1 MSRAIHQLDIGT
13 SVWVKES
20 GTPKEYILTRKDQ
33 NGCELMRKNLYYFG
47 SSNASFNDNENSTYE
62 NSKIDTNL
70 TTTFL
75 NLFDDSLKAILIS
88 RNISTFTY
96 GDSDYHYI
104 SRKCYLYGNS
114 EMGIFDPSALYP
126 ETSIIPALMINLQ
139 ASTINASRISFEEGS
154 TDERPYILRTAVS
167 STEIGRINGAS
178 GVYGNGILSTRTDV
192 RVRPVINVSIYT
204 AVSDEG
210 ASTINLLPEEHYLS
224 PDDEIDQLLNE
235 FKTATFGEEVRDT
248 LIRSIKLCYNHILRY
263 VLTTTLQGVGISD
276 INLDQNGNLTIETTD
291 PQTGT
296 TTPYNLGNIIGPQGP
311 QGPRGDAGSGTGV
324 IIDGELDGNSGH
336 AVANSAVVAGLNA
349 KINKLDTASSGK
361 IPLINNS
368 GGISTS
374 GKSIGLSTFNSDTNF
389 SSSYIPTEASVRNYA
404 YSKENVD
411 TKINELSDSKMN
423 ANASYTKTQSDNRY
437 VKKTNVSTI
446 VSEDNEN
453 PVTSGAVYTAIREI
467 DSQSI
472 EIDSNL
478 SPTSTNPV
486 QNRAVAIA
494 LSMKLSEQE
503 AWDEIDDAFSHE
515 DPNGSFSDP
524 SYGLFIRR
532 QQKTIPGDIGSTKYD
547 YYLSYS
553 NVDEEVHDIA
563 NLSKLF
569 ADKNY
574 MCSVV
579 NENNDNYKYYPNV
592 NCMKSYIRQEL
603 SKTTF
608 LDQVTEY
615 VLENVPSASEAEY
628 GS

>member
-311 QGPRGDAGSGTGV
+311 QGPRGGAGSGTGV
-324 IIDGELDGNSGH
+324 IIDGELNGNSGH

-553 NVDEEVHDIA
+553 NVNEEVHDIA
-563 NLSKLF
+563 NLSKIF
-569 ADKNY
+569 VDRNY

-608 LDQVTEY
+608 LDRVTEY

>member
-1 MSRAIHQLDIGT
+1 MSRAIYQLDIGT

-47 SSNASFNDNENSTYE
+47 SSNASFNNNENSTYE

-178 GVYGNGILSTRTDV
+178 GAYGNGILSTRTDV

-224 PDDEIDQLLNE
+224 PDDEINQLLNE

-248 LIRSIKLCYNHILRY
+248 LVRSIELCYNHILHY

-467 DSQSI
+467 DSHPI

>member
-1 MSRAIHQLDIGT
+1 MSRAIYQLDIGT
-13 SVWVKES
+13 SVWVKET

-47 SSNASFNDNENSTYE
+47 SSNASFNDNEDSIYE
-62 NSKIDTNL
+62 NSKVDTNL

-75 NLFDDSLKAILIS
+75 NVFDDSLKAILVP
-88 RNISTFTY
+88 RNISTFAY
-96 GDSDYHYI
+96 GDSDCHYI

-114 EMGIFDPSALYP
+114 EMGLENPGNLYP

-139 ASTINASRISFEEGS
+139 VSTVNASRVASKEGS
-154 TDERPYILRTAVS
+154 SSAVPYILRSPVS
-167 STEIGRINGAS
+167 STEIRRINSQTGADA
-178 GVYGNGILSTRTDV
+178 GGISVTRTDL
-192 RVRPVINVSIYT
+192 RIRPVINVSIYT
-204 AVSDEG
+204 SVSDDD

-224 PDDEIDQLLNE
+224 PDDEINQLLNE

-248 LIRSIKLCYNHILRY
+248 LVRSIELCYNHILHY
-263 VLTTTLQGVGISD
+263 VLTTTLQGTSISD

-291 PQTGT
+291 PKTGT
-296 TTPYNLGNIIGPQGP
+296 ITVYDLGNIIGPPGP

-324 IIDGELDGNSGH
+324 IIDGELNGNSGH

-423 ANASYTKTQSDNRY
+423 ANASYTKTQSDRRY
-437 VKKTNVSTI
+437 IQKSEVSTV
-446 VSEDNEN
+446 VSENGEN
-453 PVTSGAVYTAIREI
+453 PVTSGAVYTAIQEI

-486 QNRAVAIA
+486 QNKAVAIA

-532 QQKTIPGDIGSTKYD
+532 QRKTIPGDIGSIKYD

>member
-1 MSRAIHQLDIGT
+1 MSRAIYQLDIGT

-47 SSNASFNDNENSTYE
+47 SSNASFNNNENSTYE

-178 GVYGNGILSTRTDV
+178 GAYGNGILSTRTDV

-224 PDDEIDQLLNE
+224 PDDEINQLLNE

-453 PVTSGAVYTAIREI
+453 PVTSGAVYTAI
-467 DSQSI
+467 QSI
-472 EIDSNL
+472 DTQSIIVDTDL
-478 SPTSTNPV
+478 SPASTNPV

-503 AWDEIDDAFSHE
+503 VWDEIDDAFSHE

-553 NVDEEVHDIA
+553 NVNEEVHDIA